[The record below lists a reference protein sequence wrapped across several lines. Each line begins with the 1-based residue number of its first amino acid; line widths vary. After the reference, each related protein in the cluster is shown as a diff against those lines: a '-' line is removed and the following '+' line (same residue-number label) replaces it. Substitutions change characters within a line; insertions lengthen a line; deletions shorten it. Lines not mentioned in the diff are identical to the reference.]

1 MEVRFIKASPTENM
15 TLLIETPVPREK
27 QLAVAEKLIAYD
39 GVYAEQAGYIEEAES
54 PAAEKRLQMMAGE
67 FCGNAS
73 LSLAAWLAKDKNL
86 PIGEKTDITLEVSGA
101 EGLIFCEMT
110 REAEN
115 RFSGRVTMPLPQSI
129 ETRLFTLDGEELEL
143 TAVAFAGITH
153 IIVPLSF
160 WGEAAREKAER
171 AARVWAKALP
181 PVFGILVFDE
191 ENRRLL
197 PLVAVGEVS
206 LIWERGCGSGTAA
219 IGAYLAARERKE
231 ISVSLMQPG
240 GVMCAEAAYEAGKI
254 TRLTVTGRVVLVAEG
269 TAYL

>member
-15 TLLIETPVPREK
+15 TLLIETPVPREE
-27 QLAVAEKLIAYD
+27 QLTAAERLIAYS

-73 LSLAAWLAKDKNL
+73 LSLAAWLAKGKSL
-86 PIGEKTDITLEVSGA
+86 AIGAKTDITLEVSGA
-101 EGLIFCEMT
+101 EGLIFCEME

-115 RFSGRVTMPLPQSI
+115 RFLGRVAMPLPQSI
-129 ETRLFTLDGEELEL
+129 ETGVFTLDGEKIEL
-143 TAVAFAGITH
+143 TAVTFAGITH
-153 IIVPLSF
+153 IIVPLSL
-160 WGEAAREKAER
+160 WGEAAQEKAER

-181 PVFGILVFDE
+181 PVFGILVFQE
-191 ENRRLL
+191 EDRRLL
-197 PLVAVGEVS
+197 PLIAVGEVS

-219 IGAYLAARERKE
+219 IGAYLAAREQKDCS
-231 ISVSLMQPG
+231 IALMQPG
-240 GVMCAEAAYEAGKI
+240 GTMRAEAAYEAGKI